1 MTKLVLAAFLA
12 ALYSLPAAA
21 QGADTLK
28 MKLEVKDGR
37 HQMRGIFGSNWAVG
51 EIQTEAAKNCA
62 EVGRPLAHFKVLG
75 ANSKGLK
82 VFEAACK

>member
-1 MTKLVLAAFLA
+1 MKKLVLAVIVT
-12 ALYSLPAAA
+12 ALYSVPAAA

-37 HQMRGIFGSNWAVG
+37 HQMRGVFGSNWAVG
-51 EIQTEAAKNCA
+51 EIQTEAAKNCG
-62 EVGRPLAHFKVLG
+62 EVGKPLAHFKVLG

-82 VFEAACK
+82 VFEAACR